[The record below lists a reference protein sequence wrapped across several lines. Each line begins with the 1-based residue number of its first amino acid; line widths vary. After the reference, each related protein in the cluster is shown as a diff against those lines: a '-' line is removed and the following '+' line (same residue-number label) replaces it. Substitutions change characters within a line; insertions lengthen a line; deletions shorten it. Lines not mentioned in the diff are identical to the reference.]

1 MMTDPAWQKIHDR
14 WRYSALFGDF
24 KHALIFLF
32 NYSLQKKLEFGLI
45 YHFHFTGQRIQDK

>member
-32 NYSLQKKLEFGLI
+32 NYSLHKKLEFGLI